1 MLYTVAVVLMIL
13 WLLGFVSGYAIGAF
27 IHLLLVI
34 ALVLVLVQFL
44 SGRRVV

>member
-1 MLYTVAVVLMIL
+1 
-13 WLLGFVSGYAIGAF
+13 VSGYSMGTF
-27 IHLLLVI
+27 VHVLPVI